1 MRYESPRRWLLG
13 PASTDGDGLGH
24 SPAWLIGPSGAT
36 LGRRPDYSIT
46 SSARPS
52 SDSGKVRPNASPSN
66 RGDPN
71 KNCPRFTRPRAE
83 LFCYLLPLFCSCV
96 PCGVVPMLTAEGLS
110 FGEILDQLRSD
121 LAAHYLREANLSIS
135 QIAWLVGYQGVSAF
149 SHRYKRWTGMNPK
162 RMRDK
167 LLASH

>member
-71 KNCPRFTRPRAE
+71 KNCPRFTRPPGTQRFGQLYQVAGRAVL
-83 LFCYLLPLFCSCV
+83 LF
-96 PCGVVPMLTAEGLS
+96 AA
-110 FGEILDQLRSD
+110 ID
-121 LAAHYLREANLSIS
+121 LH
-135 QIAWLVGYQGVSAF
+135 
-149 SHRYKRWTGMNPK
+149 
-162 RMRDK
+162 
-167 LLASH
+167 